1 MICNMKYCFKKL
13 FRKIH
18 TYLVI
23 NDTNDKQ
30 LTESYLPGKNLY
42 FQVLVDGRIDDI
54 LATSSDI
61 SF

>member
-1 MICNMKYCFKKL
+1 MQW
-13 FRKIH
+13 
-18 TYLVI
+18 
-23 NDTNDKQ
+23 Q
-30 LTESYLPGKNLY
+30 LTEGYLPGKNLY